1 MNHTRFRAALLAS
14 GVMLSG
20 PLQSTSVFALERVEI
35 VGQRETSDWDGISY
49 VPEGFGGGPVGFG
62 EGIGG
67 GVEVEVAAV
76 DPTKS
81 PDARCN
87 PLATAATKATTST
100 APSESRYAAA
110 QQLYT
115 AISARNGGTGAAA
128 IGRSPQYNYY
138 GTMRPTFTMTY
149 ADGGSERWVVSTL
162 VPPALII
169 DANVPGSLKEGSGEA
184 TACPS
189 SPAA

>member
-1 MNHTRFRAALLAS
+1 
-14 GVMLSG
+14 MLSG
-20 PLQSTSVFALERVEI
+20 PLQSTSVYALERVEI
-35 VGQRETSDWDGISY
+35 VGQREDSDWAGIDY
-49 VPEGFGGGPVGFG
+49 GPGGVGGSATGGG

-67 GVEVEVAAV
+67 SEPVEVAAV
-76 DPTKS
+76 DPTKT

-87 PLATAATKATTST
+87 PLATEATKKTTSV
-100 APSESRYAAA
+100 APAESRYAAA

-184 TACPS
+184 AACPS